1 MSIENIL
8 DEVFRKMNKE
18 NVMETLREKLGNW
31 NPVKKNPKKAELKED
46 FMGLARL
53 IKPDEIED
61 FIEMAVMARTIGLP
75 AYTYRVTNLNFLN
88 STEDET
94 RLRLEDIEDRP
105 FQENLITIEGI
116 EENETELKLTMR
128 MKEYAGY
135 WRLGVRNTDTL
146 SAVYKIEVLLDKEN
160 LVATIFTGNH
170 HVQEVVKNFLSS
182 VLKWP
187 IQSYKIREIFNQV
200 NEIGSASYKTAI
212 LLDFI
217 FSRLEEKGI
226 NSRYK
231 EMKFN
236 TKNTSHTNQ
245 GIRNITINGSNLLSS
260 QLACEYITMG
270 SDILSFKVDMTYNE
284 IDFSALFFLKGSDFD
299 ILKIVVTG
307 QDDVAFKQDVIT
319 IIQEEY
325 IQMCNYGI
333 SNIENTK
340 ELLQQIYRK
349 FINGDKLVNQA
360 IQNSSLKIIDIVVKN
375 LRKFDLQD
383 EELHEMLSFI
393 YKENKI
399 ILDSAGYAQINE
411 GLNQI
416 KQYIELDEE
425 EIESYDEDALK
436 IEDEEQ
442 QN

>member
-105 FQENLITIEGI
+105 FQENLITIEGT

-160 LVATIFTGNH
+160 MVATIFTGNH

-212 LLDFI
+212 LLDF
-217 FSRLEEKGI
+217 
-226 NSRYK
+226 
-231 EMKFN
+231 
-236 TKNTSHTNQ
+236 
-245 GIRNITINGSNLLSS
+245 
-260 QLACEYITMG
+260 
-270 SDILSFKVDMTYNE
+270 
-284 IDFSALFFLKGSDFD
+284 
-299 ILKIVVTG
+299 
-307 QDDVAFKQDVIT
+307 
-319 IIQEEY
+319 
-325 IQMCNYGI
+325 
-333 SNIENTK
+333 
-340 ELLQQIYRK
+340 
-349 FINGDKLVNQA
+349 
-360 IQNSSLKIIDIVVKN
+360 
-375 LRKFDLQD
+375 
-383 EELHEMLSFI
+383 
-393 YKENKI
+393 
-399 ILDSAGYAQINE
+399 
-411 GLNQI
+411 
-416 KQYIELDEE
+416 
-425 EIESYDEDALK
+425 
-436 IEDEEQ
+436 
-442 QN
+442 